1 MKTTLN
7 HDVSYLLSLFQSL
20 VLFVSW
26 PSGKKGCKGVD
37 FTKITTRDML
47 DPAYREKLS
56 KGNIGVVQGDAS
68 GGIGSLDIDDDAG
81 LEEFLTL
88 NPNLKDTLRT
98 RGARGAN
105 IWFYADGWQVP
116 RSFRLKRDGKAWG
129 EWRFGGCQTILAGV
143 HPSGVSY
150 ASRQT
155 VKDYQLWL
163 LAREYIPM
171 TVASR
176 MQAVRRFFE
185 HLEKT
190 DVILVNPCPG
200 IPLPRIRDRL
210 PKTVL
215 TEKEAGALLDAPN
228 TQTGLGIRDKAILET
243 FYSTGIRLEEMTRLS
258 IHDVDCRNGFLR
270 VNKGKFAKDRMVP
283 LGRKAS
289 DYVRE
294 YLQKVRSEWSKANR
308 DERALWLSSKQPHDP
323 LRSQM
328 IEVMVARYAAAAGI
342 EKPVTPHT
350 WRHTCAT
357 HLVADGANIA
367 YVQRLLGHRSL
378 RTTQIYTRATIAEI
392 KATHARAHLHQ
403 GRRRTIRTTLHIL
416 K

>member
-1 MKTTLN
+1 MTTTAPAMPPALAE
-7 HDVSYLLSLFQSL
+7 HRAAFLEAL
-20 VLFVSW
+20 
-26 PSGKKGCKGVD
+26 
-37 FTKITTRDML
+37 KIRHCS
-47 DPAYREKLS
+47 PATIENR
-56 KGNIGVVQGDAS
+56 Q
-68 GGIGSLDIDDDAG
+68 GSLTVFFGYMAAHG
-81 LEEFLTL
+81 M
-88 NPNLKDTLRT
+88 
-98 RGARGAN
+98 
-105 IWFYADGWQVP
+105 ADV
-116 RSFRLKRDGKAWG
+116 RD
-129 EWRFGGCQTILAGV
+129 V
-143 HPSGVSY
+143 
-150 ASRQT
+150 SRQT

-163 LAREYIPM
+163 LAREYTPM
-171 TVASR
+171 TVVSR

-185 HLEKT
+185 HLEAT

-200 IPLPRIRDRL
+200 IPLPRIRNRL

-243 FYSTGIRLEEMTRLS
+243 FYSTGIRLEEMTRLT

-294 YLQKVRSEWSKANR
+294 YLQKVRSQWSRANR
-308 DERALWLSSKQPHDP
+308 DERALWLSSKQPHAP

-328 IEVMVARYAAAAGI
+328 IEVMVARYAHDAGI
-342 EKPVTPHT
+342 EKPVTPHV

-378 RTTQIYTRATIAEI
+378 RTTQIYTRTTIAEI
-392 KATHARAHLHQ
+392 KATHARAHPQARCRSGHAYKPAI
-403 GRRRTIRTTLHIL
+403 GREGKPLLYR
-416 K
+416 KGC